1 MQYLIKPVKIFREV
15 DGILQPGGPAIVVFS
30 SRMLCGKSCL
40 YMAHGFDEGPVKLVE
55 RYFQLA
61 GGFGDPALPLWDA
74 IGGALSREVMV
85 TKGQ

>member
-1 MQYLIKPVKIFREV
+1 MAYFN
-15 DGILQPGGPAIVVFS
+15 PADRPSLS
-30 SRMLCGKSCL
+30 SPAVCYAAKAVCIWRM
-40 YMAHGFDEGPVKLVE
+40 AFDEGPVKLVE